1 MFIEK
6 KREKLRNEDSLSAAE
21 VLSNSRG
28 EGFETIAF
36 WGAGFSERRLHLGVT
51 ERRAGEKVDLE
62 RIGN

>member
-6 KREKLRNEDSLSAAE
+6 KRGKLRNEDSLSAAE

-28 EGFETIAF
+28 EGLETIAF
-36 WGAGFSERRLHLGVT
+36 WGTGFSERRLHLGVT
-51 ERRAGEKVDLE
+51 ESRAGEKVDLE